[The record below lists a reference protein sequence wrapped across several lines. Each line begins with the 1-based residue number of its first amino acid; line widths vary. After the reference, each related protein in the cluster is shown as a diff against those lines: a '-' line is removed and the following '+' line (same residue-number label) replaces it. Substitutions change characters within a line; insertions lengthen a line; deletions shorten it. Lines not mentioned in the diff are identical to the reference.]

1 MPEGT
6 CRCRR
11 SEHRRRPACAPA
23 PSNACAPVSARAS
36 RPSKSLAI
44 KAVRLAPFDF
54 FDCFSKRAH
63 LRRPGRAN
71 PLDPSAD
78 QGSVDRQGSWRE
90 SGVSRHAR
98 AGPHAR
104 RAGAPARARARG
116 RRGSVEL
123 GRCAGG
129 PRSVLAMSG
138 FVRFSSR
145 RSPTSRLV
153 KRSFLLSAP
162 LSSRYHCLICFGGI
176 ES

>member
-1 MPEGT
+1 MVIEATLYPRPGM

-63 LRRPGRAN
+63 LRRPGGAN

-78 QGSVDRQGSWRE
+78 QGSVDRQDHGGNPAFRGTRVPVHRLAE
-90 SGVSRHAR
+90 LV
-98 AGPHAR
+98 
-104 RAGAPARARARG
+104 PARACARTRC
-116 RRGSVEL
+116 RRGSVRRRL
-123 GRCAGG
+123 THGSQRFTRRHA
-129 PRSVLAMSG
+129 VLAPPDKAASSTASE
-138 FVRFSSR
+138 FS
-145 RSPTSRLV
+145 V
-153 KRSFLLSAP
+153 
-162 LSSRYHCLICFGGI
+162 
-176 ES
+176 